1 MHRPL
6 VASQCAAYTRKPDKQ
21 VQPRSGRPL
30 ERTLCRIIS
39 HLRELIHLL
48 SITPEASSIIS
59 IISIIINAHIR
70 FPSGHIVPISLTRAH
85 LHARTG
91 IF

>member
-1 MHRPL
+1 VHRPQ

-30 ERTLCRIIS
+30 ERTLCRIIT
-39 HLRELIHLL
+39 HLRELIHLP
-48 SITPEASSIIS
+48 SITPEASS